1 MTRNVARCQALGE
14 SLFSRAVGPFKQ
26 EIRFT
31 HSADGTRLAYAVHGQ
46 GFPLVRAAHWLT
58 NIEQDW
64 RTPVWRPWFDAL
76 GDRYRFHRYDSRG
89 CGLSD
94 RKATGATLDVLVADL
109 EAVVDAAKLDRF
121 ALLGISQGG
130 AVSMA
135 YAVRH
140 PERVSHLVLL
150 GAFARGPLRRN
161 PTPEA
166 QEGLRA
172 ELKLIE
178 VGWGQDNPAYRQFF
192 TNLIFP
198 NATAEQ
204 VQSFNDLQRMS
215 CEPQQA
221 ARLVSTFSDI
231 DASPY
236 LARVTCPTL
245 VLHTR
250 GDVCA
255 PFDEGLFMA
264 SSIPGARLVPLET
277 RSHVPTP
284 GEPSFDRVVEE
295 IEAFVKGTENGK
307 PAFPDLTRRERQILE
322 HIAGGLDNAQIAAR
336 LGLSEKTVRN
346 HITSVFEKIGVEN
359 RSQAIVRA
367 REAGFADTSRP

>member
-1 MTRNVARCQALGE
+1 MTVP
-14 SLFSRAVGPFKQ
+14 SFKQ
-26 EIRFT
+26 DIRFT
-31 HSADGTRLAYAVHGQ
+31 HSADGTRLAYAVNGK
-46 GFPLVRAAHWLT
+46 GYPLVRAAHWLT
-58 NIEQDW
+58 NIDRDW

-76 GDRYRFHRYDSRG
+76 GARYRFHRYDSRG

-94 RKATGATLDVLVADL
+94 REATDATLDVLVADL

-140 PERVSHLVLL
+140 PDRVSHIVLL

-166 QEGLRA
+166 LDGLHA
-172 ELKLIE
+172 EIKLIE
-178 VGWGQDNPAYRQFF
+178 TGWGQDNPAYRQLF

-204 VQSFNDLQRMS
+204 IHSFNDMQRMS
-215 CEPQQA
+215 CTPQQA
-221 ARLVSTFSDI
+221 ARLVSSFSDI

-236 LARVTCPTL
+236 LPRVACPTL
-245 VLHTR
+245 VLHPR
-250 GDVCA
+250 GDMCS
-255 PFDEGLFMA
+255 PFDEGLFIA
-264 SSIPGARLVPLET
+264 SSIPGAKLVPLKT
-277 RSHVPTP
+277 KSHVPTP
-284 GEPSFDRVVEE
+284 GEPSFDRVIEE
-295 IEAFVKGTENGK
+295 IEAFVQGTHDGK
-307 PAFPDLTRRERQILE
+307 AAFPELTRRERQILE
-322 HIAGGLDNAQIAAR
+322 HIARGLDNAQIAAH
-336 LGLSEKTVRN
+336 LDLSEKTVRN

-359 RSQAIVRA
+359 RAQAIVQA
-367 REAGFADTSRP
+367 REAGLVDTPER